1 MNHSIKKVFQ
11 HYLSQ
16 LEAIVAKVPPETFA
30 SSLADDMF
38 NLEMNAKIAANFILR
53 GYCPLIKREVVSFI
67 REESGKAAVQA
78 QITETISYLKGL
90 PEAQQPD
97 ATRRLRDKAG
107 FSEVDLSEPEFIY
120 HYIIPNF
127 LFHVSMVYA
136 IARANGVK
144 LSKGDYDGF
153 HSYPTGFTFV

>member
-16 LEAIVAKVPPETFA
+16 METVVAKIPPETFA

-38 NLEMNAKIAANFILR
+38 NLETNAKIAANFILR
-53 GYCPLIKREVVSFI
+53 GYCPLINRKVASFTK
-67 REESGKAAVQA
+67 EESGKAAVQA
-78 QITETISYLKGL
+78 QIAETANYLNGL
-90 PEAQQPD
+90 PEAQQLN
-97 ATRRLRDKAG
+97 ASRHLRDKAG
-107 FSEVDLSEPEFIY
+107 FSEVDLPEPEFIY

-127 LFHVSMVYA
+127 LFHASMVYA

-144 LSKGDYDGF
+144 LSKGDYDGI
-153 HSYPTGFTFV
+153 HSYPTGFSFV